1 MGSRYL
7 TDLATVMRRTGY
19 PVHEVDGWQNRARGS
34 GGYDSGR
41 PNHIMAHHTASGA
54 SSDGWPDVNY
64 CTFNDEDAPLCN
76 LYVDRSGEWYVC
88 AAGATNTNGSG
99 HDPCGVTADDSMN
112 SSAIGIEAGNNGT
125 GEQWPDK
132 QLDSY
137 EKGCRELS
145 EAYGIPIS
153 CIHAHWEWAPSRK
166 SDPAGGPKYQTGSPG
181 PNDISWNMDEFRSAC
196 QGAAPSPGPTPP
208 TPTPEEDIDMAW
220 RVGKRQNGAYFI
232 GDGNTSYWVSDDG
245 GDINMEE
252 SLCRMAPGAVNVV
265 RIAWDAA
272 TDENAGPSM
281 VTNWK
286 QVKNTMQDNKIK
298 QLVGKNSRI
307 P

>member
-7 TDLATVMRRTGY
+7 IDLATVMRRTGY

-41 PNHIMAHHTASGA
+41 PNHIMVHHTASGT

-99 HDPCGVTADDSMN
+99 SDPCGATANDSMN

-137 EKGCRELS
+137 VKGCCELS
-145 EAYGIPIS
+145 AAYDIPIS
-153 CIHAHWEWAPSRK
+153 RVHAHWEWAPTRK
-166 SDPAGGPKYQTGSPG
+166 SDPAGGPKYQSGSPG
-181 PNDISWNMDEFRSAC
+181 PSDISWNMDEFRSDC
-196 QGAAPSPGPTPP
+196 SGAAPAPGPTPP
-208 TPTPEEDIDMAW
+208 KPAPKEDEDVVW
-220 RVGKRQNGAYFI
+220 RVGKRENGAYFI
-232 GDGNTSYWVSDDG
+232 GDGTTSYWISGKD
-245 GDINMEE
+245 GDINDDEATI
-252 SLCRMAPGAVNVV
+252 LMAPGAVNAV
-265 RIAWDAA
+265 RCVWDQA
-272 TDENAGPSM
+272 TDENAGKKI
-281 VTNWK
+281 VTEWG
-286 QVKNTMQDNKIK
+286 QVKATMQDK
-298 QLVGKNSRI
+298 QLKNYVGNNKHL